1 MHSLLQRQ
9 LKKTAL
15 NTTQQT
21 EEFQRFL
28 ALVDAVYHQSDED
41 RQRIERSMEI
51 NSRELTQRNEQIA
64 RAERKYRDIFD
75 NVSEGIFQYTPQGA
89 LISANPTMARL
100 CGYVHAE
107 QLKSH
112 MCDIG
117 RQLYVDPTRHAQ
129 ILAEIARHGSIK
141 NWESEIRRQDGST
154 IWIMESTRAVLDP
167 EGAVTYY
174 EGVMGDIHARKTAEA
189 EREQMQRQL
198 STVARQAGMAEIAT
212 GVLHNVGNVLNSIN
226 VSASLCE
233 DRAKTSKL
241 PGLAKAIGL
250 FREHQADLATFLTQ
264 DEKGRQL
271 VDYLGRLNEHLLK
284 EQHDLLAELSSLVQN
299 IQHVKEIVKS
309 QQAYAKTAVVH
320 DRIPF
325 SEILEDAIRINQDS
339 LERHRITVV
348 RELACLPP
356 LTLDKH
362 QILQILVNL
371 ISNAKYAMRGISGD
385 RILTV
390 SAALRADD
398 PSRLVVSVSDT
409 GSGIQANDLARIFS
423 MGFTTRSD
431 GHGFGLHTSALA
443 AKTMGGEL
451 TAHSDGVNQGA
462 TFRLEIPIHSE
473 DQAVE
478 AGRAA

>member
-1 MHSLLQRQ
+1 MHSLLERQ
-9 LKKTAL
+9 LKKTAI
-15 NTTQQT
+15 NTAQQT

-28 ALVDAVYHQSDED
+28 SLVDAVYHQSDED
-41 RQRIERSMEI
+41 RRRIERSMEI

-64 RAERKYRDIFD
+64 AAERKYRDIFD
-75 NVSEGIFQYTPQGA
+75 HVSEGIFQYTSEGT
-89 LISANPTMARL
+89 LLSANPAMARL

-107 QLKSH
+107 QLKSDV
-112 MCDIG
+112 CDIR
-117 RQLYVDPTRHAQ
+117 RQLYVDSTRHAQ
-129 ILAEIARHGSIK
+129 ILMEIARHGSIK
-141 NWESEIRRQDGST
+141 NWESEIYRQDGSI
-154 IWIMESTRAVLDP
+154 IWIMESTRAVLGPD
-167 EGAVTYY
+167 GAVTYY
-174 EGVMGDIHARKTAEA
+174 EGVMWDIHARKTAEA
-189 EREQMQRQL
+189 EREQMQRRL
-198 STVARQAGMAEIAT
+198 SAVARQAGMAEIAT

-241 PGLAKAIGL
+241 PGFTKAIGL
-250 FREHQADLATFLTQ
+250 FHEHQADLAAFLTQ
-264 DEKGRQL
+264 DEKGRQV

-309 QQAYAKTAVVH
+309 QQTYAKTAVVH
-320 DRIPF
+320 DKVPV
-325 SEILEDAIRINQDS
+325 SEIVEDAIRINQES

-348 RELACLPP
+348 RELASLPP

-371 ISNAKYAMRGISGD
+371 ISNAKYAMRGISAD
-385 RILTV
+385 RTLTI
-390 SAALRADD
+390 SASLRADD
-398 PSRLVVSVSDT
+398 SSRLVVSVRDT
-409 GSGIQANDLARIFS
+409 GSGIQPGDLARIFS

-443 AKTMGGEL
+443 AKSMGGEL

-462 TFRLEIPIHSE
+462 TFRLEIPILSD